1 MKTKLFA
8 LCVSVFLA
16 QNFLLAATNIEN
28 NDEMSVYNR
37 KNDISVNYGFSLQ
50 DFVGGI
56 ASIATQIAG
65 SVSGE
70 VVDTKALGTIGLE
83 YNRSLGRT
91 ISLGA
96 VVNYSRV
103 SNYLTTSYMSMD
115 FVAAMATMKAYWFKK
130 PACAM
135 YSRVGLGAMM
145 IGTYSDPKDGTNPT
159 YTPQFLPAAQLS
171 VVGIEF
177 GTWVRGF
184 VELGAGMQGILLTG
198 VKFSF

>member
-1 MKTKLFA
+1 
-8 LCVSVFLA
+8 
-16 QNFLLAATNIEN
+16 
-28 NDEMSVYNR
+28 MSVYNR

-56 ASIATQIAG
+56 ASIATHIAG
-65 SVSGE
+65 SVAGE

-103 SNYLTTSYMSMD
+103 SNYFTSSYMSMD

-159 YTPQFLPAAQLS
+159 YTPLFLPAAQLS
-171 VVGIEF
+171 AIGIEF

-184 VELGAGMQGILLTG
+184 VELGAGMQGFLLTG